1 MKKEK
6 YPVSGMTCAACQ
18 AHVDKAIRKVDGV
31 IDVNVNLLSNNAE
44 ITYDENKC
52 NISKISESVAKAGY
66 RLENVSKEKAT
77 ASSKNKKLDW
87 DLIKLIISFVI
98 LLILMYVS
106 MGHMIGLPLPSFLAG
121 ESNALAYAFTQFLLT
136 IPILIIYNHYF
147 ISGFQKL
154 FKLHPNMDSLIAV
167 GATASIIYGIYA
179 IYQIGYGLGNANYDI
194 VNTYLHNLYFES
206 AAMILTLVSLGKYFE
221 KLSKRKTTKALEEL
235 VESTPKS
242 AILEIDGVEKEI
254 LAKDLCVNDIV
265 IVKKG
270 MIIPVDGI
278 IVSGQASINES
289 NITGESLPLDKKEN
303 DKVYASTI
311 VQAGYL
317 KVKANKVADNTDIAL
332 IIKLVEEAA
341 NSKAPISKLADKI
354 SLFFVP
360 TIFLIAI
367 LTFSG
372 FLIAQYPFDLAF
384 NFAIS
389 TLVIACPCA
398 LGLATPVAIM
408 VAVGKGARNG
418 LLIKNAEILEKAHC
432 IKTVIFDKTGTLT
445 SGVPSLTDYINFKN
459 DPNIDSIIYA
469 IENKSEHPLAMAIT
483 KFFSEKNTKLFDV
496 ENFETID
503 GVGVKATYN
512 ALTYSIGNI
521 KTNKK
526 INPSILSEYEKLS
539 SEGKTVL
546 FVNQGTSVIALLA
559 IKDEVKTSSIEAIK
573 MLHKRG
579 IKTVML
585 TGDNHVVAKAV
596 AKDAGIDEVYAE
608 VLPIE
613 KAEIIN
619 SYKKDQKHLVAMVG
633 DGVNDALALSKAD
646 LAIAVGSGSDIALET
661 SDIILRRND
670 LRDIINVID
679 LSKRTLNTIIGNLF
693 WAFFYNSIG
702 IILASGIFYPS
713 FGIKLSP
720 MISALAMSL
729 SSVFVVLNALTLN
742 FFKLKQ
748 TKERKKIKMEKI
760 TLKIEGM
767 MCPHCV
773 SHVKTALE
781 NVSNVEKVDVSLE
794 RKEAVI
800 EGKNLSKEALIAR
813 VAEIGYKA
821 Y

>member
-6 YPVSGMTCAACQ
+6 YPISGMTCAACQ

-31 IDVNVNLLSNNAE
+31 IDVNVNLLLNNAE

-66 RLENVSKEKAT
+66 RLENVSNDKAT
-77 ASSKNKKLDW
+77 ASSKNKELDW
-87 DLIKLIISFVI
+87 DLVKLIASFII
-98 LLILMYVS
+98 LLLLMYVS
-106 MGHMIGLPLPSFLAG
+106 MSHMIGLPLPSFLAG
-121 ESNALAYAFTQFLLT
+121 ENNALAYAFTQLLLT
-136 IPILIIYNHYF
+136 IPILIIYNRYF

-154 FKLHPNMDSLIAV
+154 FKLHPNMDSLIAL

-235 VESTPKS
+235 VESTPKN
-242 AILEIDGVEKEI
+242 AILEIDGIEKEV

-311 VQAGYL
+311 VQSGYL
-317 KVKANKVADNTDIAL
+317 KVKANKVAENTDIAL

-367 LTFSG
+367 LTFSC

-418 LLIKNAEILEKAHC
+418 LLIKNAEILEKAHH

-459 DPNIDSIIYA
+459 DSNVDSIIYA

-483 KFFSEKNTKLFDV
+483 KFFSEKNTKLFDI
-496 ENFETID
+496 ENFETVD
-503 GVGVKATYN
+503 GVGVKAIYN

-521 KTNKK
+521 KTNQK
-526 INPSILSEYEKLS
+526 INPTILSEYEKLS

-559 IKDEVKTSSIEAIK
+559 IKDEVKSSSVEAIK
-573 MLHKRG
+573 TLHKRG

-585 TGDNHVVAKAV
+585 TGDNHVVAKAI
-596 AKDAGIDEVYAE
+596 AKDAGIDEIYAE

-613 KAEIIN
+613 KAGIIN

-670 LRDIINVID
+670 LRDIVNVID
-679 LSKRTLNTIIGNLF
+679 LSKRTINTIIGNLF

-702 IILASGIFYPS
+702 IVLASGVFYPL
-713 FGIKLSP
+713 FAIKLSP

-742 FFKLKQ
+742 LFKLKQ
-748 TKERKKIKMEKI
+748 TKGRKKIHMEKI

-773 SHVKTALE
+773 SHVKSALE

-794 RKEAVI
+794 RKEAII

-813 VAEIGYKA
+813 VFEIGYKA